1 MELFSAILLFAFS
14 STITPG
20 PNNIMMMTSGMNY
33 GVKRSLPHFMGIC
46 IGFPTMVVAIG
57 LGLGSLFQWIP
68 SLHDVIKILG
78 IVYLLYLS
86 WKIASAETD
95 SLSCEEAKP
104 FTFFQGA
111 LFQWVNPKAW
121 IMATGAVATYT
132 SNGMNIYSQVGL
144 IAGLFFLVAFPCVG
158 VWLVFGTKVR
168 LILSEPK
175 HQKLFNVCMAILLVL
190 SIVPVIAE
198 YL

>member
-1 MELFSAILLFAFS
+1 MELFTAILLFAFS

-57 LGLGSLFQWIP
+57 LGLGSLFQWFP
-68 SLHDVIKILG
+68 TLHDIIKVLG
-78 IVYLLYLS
+78 IVYLLYLA

-95 SLSCEEAKP
+95 SLSGEKAKP
-104 FTFFQGA
+104 FTFLQGA

-121 IMATGAVATYT
+121 IMGTGAVAAFT
-132 SNGMNIYSQVGL
+132 SDSMNIYSQVGL
-144 IAGLFFLVAFPCVG
+144 IAGLFLLVAFPCVG
-158 VWLVFGTKVR
+158 MWLVFGTKIR
-168 LILSEPK
+168 LFLSDPK
-175 HQKLFNVCMAILLVL
+175 HQKVFNVCMAILLVL
-190 SIVPVIAE
+190 SIVPVVFE

>member
-57 LGLGSLFQWIP
+57 LGLGSLFQWFP
-68 SLHDVIKILG
+68 TLHDIIKVLG
-78 IVYLLYLS
+78 IVYLLYLA

-95 SLSCEEAKP
+95 SLSGEKAKP
-104 FTFFQGA
+104 FTFLQGA

-121 IMATGAVATYT
+121 IMATGAVAAFT
-132 SNGMNIYSQVGL
+132 SDAMNIYTQVGL
-144 IAGLFFLVAFPCVG
+144 IAGLFLLVAFPCVG
-158 VWLVFGTKVR
+158 MWLVFGSKVR
-168 LILSEPK
+168 LFLSDPK
-175 HQKLFNVCMAILLVL
+175 HQKIFNVCMAILLVL
-190 SIVPVIAE
+190 SIVPVVLE